1 MDKHDPDHEP
11 GRRVRAAAALL
22 LVLAASA
29 CAAPPAGSVVVVRT
43 LGALQC
49 SGGGQSP
56 AALARVLADAG
67 IPVLSTRC
75 GSDGRM
81 HPAVCGAPDG
91 RVGLFEIAAD
101 KVDAAAALGF
111 RAAGPEVQERPCR

>member
-11 GRRVRAAAALL
+11 GRRVQAAAALL
-22 LVLAASA
+22 VLLAATA
-29 CAAPPAGSVVVVRT
+29 CATPPAGSVVVVRT
-43 LGALQC
+43 LGSQQC

-67 IPVLSTRC
+67 IHVLSTRC

-81 HPAVCGAPDG
+81 YPAVCGAPDG
-91 RVGLFEIAAD
+91 RVGLFEIAASQAQ
-101 KVDAAAALGF
+101 AAAALGF